1 MTEPDSETVPRP
13 PEEPTPEQVYDA
25 MDAGRCYVV
34 ADLVET
40 VGERFDKNRWTI
52 RRRLET
58 LVEDGQIVKYDH
70 ANDSVTYQ
78 RPFEGEN
85 SG

>member
-1 MTEPDSETVPRP
+1 MTEDHSETVPRP
-13 PEEPTPEQVYDA
+13 PEEPKPDQVYDVMA
-25 MDAGRCYVV
+25 PGRCYVV

-40 VGERFDKNRWTI
+40 FEDEHDPGRWTM

-58 LVEDGQIVKYDH
+58 LHEEGRIVKYDH